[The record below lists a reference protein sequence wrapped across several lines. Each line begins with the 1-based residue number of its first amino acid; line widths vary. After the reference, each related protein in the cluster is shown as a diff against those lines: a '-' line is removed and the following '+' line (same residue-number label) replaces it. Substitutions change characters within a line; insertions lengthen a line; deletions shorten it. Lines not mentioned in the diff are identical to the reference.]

1 MALIEYLSPF
11 YGLERPEA
19 RALRTRVYR
28 EKRRKETPRRTWKA
42 KSPDIS
48 IIPIPTPYL
57 FCNHKYQGQGLLSVK
72 SVFSK
77 KKKPNVKASCF
88 LQGAFPI
95 KSRKLTFIQL

>member
-19 RALRTRVYR
+19 RTLRTRVYR
-28 EKRRKETPRRTWKA
+28 EKLRKETPRRTWKA

-77 KKKPNVKASCF
+77 KKPNVKA
-88 LQGAFPI
+88 FPLLLVFY
-95 KSRKLTFIQL
+95 KVPFQLSLEN